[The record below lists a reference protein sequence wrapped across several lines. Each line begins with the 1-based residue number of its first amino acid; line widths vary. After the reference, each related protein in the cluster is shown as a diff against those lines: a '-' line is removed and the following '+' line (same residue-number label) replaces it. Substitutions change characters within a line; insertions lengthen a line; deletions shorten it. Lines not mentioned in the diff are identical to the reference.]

1 MAIKRR
7 NRVSAEFNMSSM
19 TDLVFLLL
27 IFFMLTSTLV
37 TPNAIKLFLPSSSSK
52 TQAPQ
57 TISLSIDKDLKYYVV
72 DREMPFEGIENE
84 LKAQLEN
91 IKEATIVL
99 NVDKSVPTEY
109 LVKVM
114 DIANR
119 NQFKMILATAPAQQ

>member
-1 MAIKRR
+1 
-7 NRVSAEFNMSSM
+7 M

-57 TISLSIDKDLKYYVV
+57 TISVSIDKDLKYYVV
-72 DREMPFEGIENE
+72 DKEMPFESLENE

>member
-57 TISLSIDKDLKYYVV
+57 TISVSIDKDLKYYVV
-72 DREMPFEGIENE
+72 DKEMPFESLENE

>member
-7 NRVSAEFNMSSM
+7 NKVSAEFNMSSM

-27 IFFMLTSTLV
+27 IFFMITSTLV
-37 TPNAIKLFLPSSSSK
+37 SPNAIKLFLPSSSSK
-52 TQAPQ
+52 TPSPQ
-57 TISLSIDKDLKYYVV
+57 TIAVSIDKDIKYYVG
-72 DREMPFEGIENE
+72 DKEFQFEAIEGE
-84 LKAQLEN
+84 LLTQLAN
-91 IKEATIVL
+91 IKDATIVL

-119 NQFKMILATAPAQQ
+119 NQFKMILATAPGKQ

>member
-57 TISLSIDKDLKYYVV
+57 TISVSIDKDLKYYVV
-72 DREMPFEGIENE
+72 DKEMPFESIENE